1 MQCIRHLLADGSSL
15 LYSWFE
21 AMHTRMDMILWDHE
35 ADEAAMQSLASS
47 ICEEVRRIERM
58 GSCFLPDS
66 EVAMVNGAPAG
77 TAVTVSDELYEILSV
92 CLDCSVETD
101 GFFDISAAP
110 GVILPLHDK
119 IKLGPDC
126 SVMRVGTEVRI
137 NLSGFLKGYALDKA
151 VRLVNKASV
160 HNALLNFGNSSIF
173 AIGNHPSGCGW
184 PVADNQGNEYVLHD
198 ECLTTSG
205 NNSQERRHIINPLTG
220 NFIAGQGAVS
230 VVTRTATDGEV
241 ASTVA
246 FIRKNTSELNSGL

>member
-66 EVAMVNGAPAG
+66 EVAMVNGAALG

-119 IKLGPDC
+119 IKLVSDC
-126 SVMRVGTEVRI
+126 SVARSAAHVRI

-151 VRLVNKASV
+151 VELVKKASV
-160 HNALLNFGNSSIF
+160 QNALLNFGNSSVY

-205 NNSQERRHIINPLTG
+205 NNSEERKHIINPLTG
-220 NFIAGQGAVS
+220 YFIEGKGAVS
-230 VVTRTATDGEV
+230 IVTRTATEGEV